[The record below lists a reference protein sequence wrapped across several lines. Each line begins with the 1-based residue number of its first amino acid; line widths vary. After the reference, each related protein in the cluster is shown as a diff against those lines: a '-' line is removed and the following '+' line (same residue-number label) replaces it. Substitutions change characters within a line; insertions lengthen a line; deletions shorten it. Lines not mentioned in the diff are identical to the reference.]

1 MKNGGIDRTGRD
13 RSYKEKELKRFEYN
27 ITIIQQYSII
37 KEIVRLLN
45 ITLEIDLKGF
55 FNELVSIGY
64 ITNCCVRNID
74 FNFVNI
80 NDR

>member
-1 MKNGGIDRTGRD
+1 M
-13 RSYKEKELKRFEYN
+13 
-27 ITIIQQYSII
+27 
-37 KEIVRLLN
+37 RLLN